1 MMKISHF
8 AVRHPAVIGMLLIA
22 LIAFGLYAL
31 GGLNVEFMADISLP
45 TVEVLAVYP
54 GAGAEDVEQDVTEV
68 MEENFV
74 TLPDFKSI
82 DSTSSNSFS
91 WITITFQ
98 DGVDPYD
105 MLGEI
110 RNRIQQMED
119 DLPDALEG
127 EPVAIVGSAT
137 MLPVMLFSVDAGEDT
152 QRLSSYVKDTLVPR
166 ITRIKGVAEVT
177 VTGMESQEVRVTVR
191 TADLTARG
199 ISMLQ
204 IYQVLQ
210 YANLRIPV
218 GDAVWHGTT
227 ANLRYDGSMHSLDA
241 LRELPIGATEDGTV
255 IRLGHVAD
263 ISFEKQEMD
272 TYADANQVPRVVVS
286 VTKRNDGNTLSI
298 VKEIK
303 KVLSEAE
310 EETGGATSFQ
320 ILSDDSKNII
330 ASLMKVSQSG
340 LLGILMAVFV
350 IFLFL
355 SDPRATITIAL
366 SIPLS
371 ILFTFIGMRIVG
383 VTINLMSLS
392 GIVVALGMVVD
403 GSIVMLEQV
412 MRLHKQ
418 HKMPSE
424 EALLRGADL
433 VGSPILASTTTTLAV
448 FIPLSLLSGIVGSI
462 LRDVA
467 LTLILALIASLLA
480 ALVVVPFILR
490 LILRIP
496 EKTRK
501 REPLFS
507 RMLGK
512 LETRYRKGLAWSLT
526 NRKFILLVALLVL
539 VLAAFAGSLLG
550 LTFIP
555 STDNG
560 DFNIDLTFPQG
571 YSLEQTRERAL
582 QAQALVSE
590 QVPEIESIV
599 LFSGQSSGMGFSSP
613 NQANIKV
620 VLVPTK
626 ERERTIHEIINEV
639 QYLLSST
646 IVDATVNTT
655 NGGFDALVGYISG
668 GGGYGLKLVGE
679 DMELLYE
686 TAESIKQV
694 LQEDPEVLVA
704 SVDTSYD
711 ANTLVMNMS
720 HQLMSNLGV
729 NSSEAGLTA
738 SLLFQGMEVGNL
750 TQEGGENYPIRLESD
765 LKHHPITSSTLLAA
779 QVPSSTGKLISF
791 ASLATLQREQSVSR
805 IVRDDRVK
813 TVTVSA
819 TLVSEDT
826 SGVDARIQAYLAQ
839 HPLPE
844 GVHAASGGL
853 MELIGDSIE
862 PMVTALIIAVFLVY
876 TVMVIQFERFR
887 QPLIVM
893 VSIPFSLIGVVLGL
907 LLFGS
912 SISLISFMAII
923 ALGGIVVNN
932 GIILIDSINILRENH
947 VSGEEESLE
956 DLRNS
961 VADGGASRL
970 RPILM
975 TTLTTMLGVIPM
987 AFATGEGAAIYAPL
1001 GQAIAGGLLSSTMIT
1016 LFIIP
1021 ILYYMTERRI
1031 ILKRQRARRTS
1042 HETV

>member
-1 MMKISHF
+1 MKISHF

-31 GGLNVEFMADISLP
+31 TGLNVEFMADISLP

-54 GAGAEDVEQDVTEV
+54 GASAEDVERDVSKV
-68 MEENFV
+68 LEEHFV

-82 DSTSSNSFS
+82 ESTSSGSFS
-91 WITITFQ
+91 WVTITFR

-110 RNRIQQMED
+110 RNRIRQMEAE
-119 DLPDALEG
+119 LPDNLEG

-137 MLPVMLFSVDAGEDT
+137 MLPVMMFSVDAGEDT
-152 QRLSSYVKDTLVPR
+152 SHLSSYVEDNLIPR
-166 ITRIKGVAEVT
+166 ITRIQGVGEVS
-177 VTGMESQEVRVTVR
+177 VTGMQTQEVRVTVR
-191 TADLTARG
+191 TEDLRARG

-204 IYQVLQ
+204 VYQVLQ
-210 YANLRIPV
+210 YANMRLPV
-218 GDAVWHGTT
+218 GDAVWHGNS
-227 ANLRYDGSMHSLDA
+227 ANLRYEGSLESLEQ
-241 LRELPIGATEDGTV
+241 LRNLPIGATEEGEV

-263 ISFEKQEMD
+263 IAFETAKMD
-272 TYADANQVPRVVVS
+272 AYADANQVPRVVIS
-286 VTKRNDGNTLSI
+286 VTKRSDGNTLSI
-298 VKEIK
+298 VREIK
-303 KVLSEAE
+303 KVLSEAK
-310 EETGGATSFQ
+310 EETGGAASFQ

-371 ILFTFIGMRIVG
+371 ILFTFIGMRVAG

-412 MRLHKQ
+412 MRLHKE
-418 HKMPSE
+418 HKIPSE
-424 EALLRGADL
+424 EALHRGADL

-467 LTLILALIASLLA
+467 LTLILALVASLLV

-490 LILRIP
+490 LVLNVP
-496 EKTRK
+496 EKVRK
-501 REPLFS
+501 REPRFSLFLN
-507 RMLGK
+507 R
-512 LETRYRKGLAWSLT
+512 LEGGYRKGLAWSLS
-526 NRKFILLVALLVL
+526 NRIFILTLALLSLAL
-539 VLAAFAGSLLG
+539 VILAGGILG

-560 DFNIDLTFPQG
+560 DFNIALTFPQG
-571 YSLEQTRERAL
+571 YSLEQTRDRAL
-582 QAQALVSE
+582 EAQALVSS
-590 QVPEIESIV
+590 QIPEIDSIV
-599 LFSGQSSGMGFSSP
+599 LFSGQGTGFGFSSP
-613 NQANIKV
+613 NQANIRV

-626 ERERTIHEIINEV
+626 ERKRSIHEIINEV
-639 QYLLSST
+639 QFLLSST

-679 DMELLYE
+679 NMELLHE
-686 TAESIKQV
+686 TAESLRVK

-704 SVDTSYD
+704 SIDTSYD
-711 ANTLVMNMS
+711 AHILVMDMS

-738 SLLFQGMEVGNL
+738 NLLFQGMEVGNL
-750 TQEGGENYPIRLESD
+750 TNAQGERYPIRLESD
-765 LKHHPITSSTLLAA
+765 LKDLPITSSTLLSAE
-779 QVPSSTGKLISF
+779 VPASTGELISF
-791 ASLATLQREQSVSR
+791 ASLAELREERAVSR
-805 IVRDDRVK
+805 IVREDREK

-819 TLVSEDT
+819 TLISEDT
-826 SGVDARIQAYLAQ
+826 KGVSARMQDHLAK

-844 GVHAASGGL
+844 GIKTASGGL
-853 MELIGDSIE
+853 MELIADSIK
-862 PMVTALIIAVFLVY
+862 PMATALAIAIFLVY

-893 VSIPFSLIGVVLGL
+893 ASIPFSLIGVILGL

-912 SISLISFMAII
+912 SISLISFMALI

-932 GIILIDSINILRENH
+932 GIILIDAINVLREEEATE
-947 VSGEEESLE
+947 GEESLE
-956 DLRNS
+956 MLRLS
-961 VADGGASRL
+961 VANGGASRL

-987 AFATGEGAAIYAPL
+987 ALATGEGAAIYAPL
-1001 GQAIAGGLLSSTMIT
+1001 GQAIAGGLLSSTLIT

-1031 ILKRQRARRTS
+1031 ILKKQYMRDSR
-1042 HETV
+1042 

>member
-1 MMKISHF
+1 MKISHF

-31 GGLNVEFMADISLP
+31 TGLNVEFMADISLP

-54 GAGAEDVEQDVTEV
+54 GASAEDVERDVSKV
-68 MEENFV
+68 LEEHFV

-82 DSTSSNSFS
+82 ESTSSGSFS
-91 WITITFQ
+91 WVTITFR

-110 RNRIQQMED
+110 RNRISQMEA
-119 DLPDALEG
+119 DLPDNLEG

-137 MLPVMLFSVDAGEDT
+137 MLPVMMFSVDAGEDT
-152 QRLSSYVKDTLVPR
+152 NHLSSYVEDNLIPR
-166 ITRIKGVAEVT
+166 ITRIQGVGEVS
-177 VTGMESQEVRVTVR
+177 VTGMQSQEVHVRVR
-191 TADLTARG
+191 TKDLRARG

-204 IYQVLQ
+204 VYQVLQ
-210 YANLRIPV
+210 YANMRLPV
-218 GDAVWHGTT
+218 GDAVWHGNS
-227 ANLRYDGSMHSLDA
+227 ANLRYEGSLESLEQ
-241 LRELPIGATEDGTV
+241 LRNLPIGATEEGEV

-263 ISFEKQEMD
+263 IAFETAEMD
-272 TYADANQVPRVVVS
+272 AYADANQVPRVVIS
-286 VTKRNDGNTLSI
+286 VTKRSDGNTLSI
-298 VKEIK
+298 VREIK
-303 KVLSEAE
+303 KVLSDAQ

-371 ILFTFIGMRIVG
+371 ILFTFIGMRVAG

-412 MRLHKQ
+412 MRLHKE
-418 HKMPSE
+418 HKIPSE
-424 EALLRGADL
+424 EALHRGADL

-467 LTLILALIASLLA
+467 LTLILALVASLLV

-490 LILRIP
+490 LVLNVP
-496 EKTRK
+496 EKVRK
-501 REPLFS
+501 REPRFSLFLD
-507 RMLGK
+507 R
-512 LETRYRKGLAWSLT
+512 LEGGYRKGLAWSLS
-526 NRKFILLVALLVL
+526 NRKFILTLALLSLAL
-539 VLAAFAGSLLG
+539 VIMAGGILG

-560 DFNIDLTFPQG
+560 DFNIALTFPQG

-582 QAQALVSE
+582 EAQALVSSN
-590 QVPEIESIV
+590 VPEIDSIV
-599 LFSGQSSGMGFSSP
+599 LFSGQGTGFGFSSP
-613 NQANIKV
+613 NQASIRV

-626 ERERTIHEIINEV
+626 ERKRSVHEIINEV
-639 QYLLSST
+639 QYLLSSS

-679 DMELLYE
+679 DMELLHE
-686 TAESIKQV
+686 TAESLRVK

-704 SVDTSYD
+704 SIDTSYD
-711 ANTLVMNMS
+711 ANILVMDMS

-738 SLLFQGMEVGNL
+738 NLLFQGMEVGNL
-750 TQEGGENYPIRLESD
+750 TNTEGERYPIRLESD
-765 LKHHPITSSTLLAA
+765 LKDLPITSSTLLSAE
-779 QVPSSTGKLISF
+779 VPASTGELISF
-791 ASLATLQREQSVSR
+791 ASLAELREERAVSR
-805 IVRDDRVK
+805 IVREDREK

-819 TLVSEDT
+819 TLISEDT
-826 SGVDARIQAYLAQ
+826 KGVSARMQDHLAK

-844 GVHAASGGL
+844 GIKTTSGGL
-853 MELIGDSIE
+853 MELIADSIK
-862 PMVTALIIAVFLVY
+862 PMATALAIAIFLVY

-893 VSIPFSLIGVVLGL
+893 ASIPFSLIGVILGL

-912 SISLISFMAII
+912 SISLISFMALI

-932 GIILIDSINILRENH
+932 GIILIDAINVLREEEATE
-947 VSGEEESLE
+947 GEESLE
-956 DLRNS
+956 MLRMS
-961 VADGGASRL
+961 VANGGASRL

-987 AFATGEGAAIYAPL
+987 ALATGEGAAIYAPL
-1001 GQAIAGGLLSSTMIT
+1001 GQAIAGGLLSSTLIT

-1021 ILYYMTERRI
+1021 ILYYMTERRV
-1031 ILKRQRARRTS
+1031 ILKKQHMRDSR
-1042 HETV
+1042 

>member
-1 MMKISHF
+1 MKISHF

-22 LIAFGLYAL
+22 LIAFGLFAL
-31 GGLNVEFMADISLP
+31 TGLNVEFMADISLP

-54 GAGAEDVEQDVTEV
+54 GASAEDVERDVSKV
-68 MEENFV
+68 LEEHFV

-82 DSTSSNSFS
+82 ESTSSGSFS
-91 WITITFQ
+91 WVTITFR

-110 RNRIQQMED
+110 RNRIRQMEA
-119 DLPDALEG
+119 DLPDNLEG

-137 MLPVMLFSVDAGEDT
+137 MLPVMMFSVDAGEDT
-152 QRLSSYVKDTLVPR
+152 SHLSSYVEDTLIPR
-166 ITRIKGVAEVT
+166 ITRIQGVAEVS
-177 VTGMESQEVRVTVR
+177 VTGMQSQEVRVTVR
-191 TADLTARG
+191 TEDLRARG
-199 ISMLQ
+199 ISMMQ
-204 IYQVLQ
+204 VYQVLQ
-210 YANLRIPV
+210 YANMRLPV
-218 GDAVWHGTT
+218 GDAVWHGNS
-227 ANLRYDGSMHSLDA
+227 ANLRYDGSLESLGQ
-241 LRELPIGATEDGTV
+241 LKNLPIGATEDGTV
-255 IRLGHVAD
+255 IRLSHVAD
-263 ISFEKQEMD
+263 IAFETAEMD
-272 TYADANQVPRVVVS
+272 AYADANQVPRVVVS
-286 VTKRNDGNTLSI
+286 VTKRGDGNTLSI
-298 VKEIK
+298 VREIK
-303 KVLSEAE
+303 KVLSDAQ
-310 EETGGATSFQ
+310 EETGGAASFQ

-371 ILFTFIGMRIVG
+371 ILFTFIGMRVAG

-412 MRLHKQ
+412 MRLHKE

-467 LTLILALIASLLA
+467 LTLILALVASLLV

-490 LILRIP
+490 LVLNVP
-496 EKTRK
+496 EKARK
-501 REPLFS
+501 REPRFS
-507 RMLGK
+507 RMLDR
-512 LETRYRKGLAWSLT
+512 LEGGYRKGLAWSLT
-526 NRKFILLVALLVL
+526 NRKFILIFSFLSLTLVIM
-539 VLAAFAGSLLG
+539 AGGILG

-560 DFNIDLTFPQG
+560 DFNIALTFPQG

-582 QAQALVSE
+582 EAQALVSSH
-590 QVPEIESIV
+590 VPEIDSIV
-599 LFSGQSSGMGFSSP
+599 LFSGQGTGFGFSSP
-613 NQANIKV
+613 NQASIRV

-626 ERERTIHEIINEV
+626 DRKRSVHEIINEV
-639 QYLLSST
+639 QYLLSSS

-679 DMELLYE
+679 DMELLHE
-686 TAESIKQV
+686 AAESLRVK

-704 SVDTSYD
+704 SIDTSYD
-711 ANTLVMNMS
+711 ANILVMDMS

-738 SLLFQGMEVGNL
+738 NLLFQGMEVGNL
-750 TQEGGENYPIRLESD
+750 TNTEGERYPIRLESD
-765 LKHHPITSSTLLAA
+765 LKGLPITSSTLLSAE
-779 QVPSSTGKLISF
+779 VPASTGELISF
-791 ASLATLQREQSVSR
+791 ASLAELKEERAVSR
-805 IVRDDRVK
+805 IVREDREK

-826 SGVDARIQAYLAQ
+826 KGVSARMQDYLAQ

-844 GVHAASGGL
+844 GIKTASGGL
-853 MELIGDSIE
+853 MELIADSIE
-862 PMVTALIIAVFLVY
+862 PMATALAIAVFLVY

-893 VSIPFSLIGVVLGL
+893 ASIPFSLIGVILGL

-912 SISLISFMAII
+912 SISLISFMALI

-932 GIILIDSINILRENH
+932 GIILIDAINVLREEEANE
-947 VSGEEESLE
+947 GEESLE
-956 DLRNS
+956 MLRMS
-961 VADGGASRL
+961 VANGGASRL

-987 AFATGEGAAIYAPL
+987 ALATGEGAAIYAPL
-1001 GQAIAGGLLSSTMIT
+1001 GQAIAGGLLSSTLIT

-1031 ILKRQRARRTS
+1031 IMKKQHMRDSR
-1042 HETV
+1042 

>member
-1 MMKISHF
+1 MKISHF

-22 LIAFGLYAL
+22 LIAFGLYAMT
-31 GGLNVEFMADISLP
+31 GLNVEFMADISLP

-54 GAGAEDVEQDVTEV
+54 GASAEDVERDVSKV
-68 MEENFV
+68 LEEHFV

-82 DSTSSNSFS
+82 ESTSSGSFS
-91 WITITFQ
+91 WVTITFQ

-110 RNRIQQMED
+110 RNRIREMEA
-119 DLPDALEG
+119 DLPDNLEG

-137 MLPVMLFSVDAGEDT
+137 MLPVMMFSVEAGDDTNHLSTYVEDT
-152 QRLSSYVKDTLVPR
+152 LIPR
-166 ITRIKGVAEVT
+166 ITRIQGVGEVS
-177 VTGMESQEVRVTVR
+177 VTGMQSQEVRVRVR
-191 TADLTARG
+191 TKDLRARG
-199 ISMLQ
+199 ISLLQ
-204 IYQVLQ
+204 VYQVLQ
-210 YANLRIPV
+210 YANMRLPV
-218 GDAVWHGTT
+218 GDAVWHGSS
-227 ANLRYDGSMHSLDA
+227 ANLRYDGSLESL
-241 LRELPIGATEDGTV
+241 LQLKNLPIGATEEGEV
-255 IRLGHVAD
+255 IRLGHVSD
-263 ISFEKQEMD
+263 IAFDSAEMD
-272 TYADANQVPRVVVS
+272 AYADANQVPRIVIS
-286 VTKRNDGNTLSI
+286 VTKRSDGNTLSI
-298 VKEIK
+298 VGEIK
-303 KVLSEAE
+303 KVLAEAQ

-320 ILSDDSKNII
+320 ILSDDSKNIV

-371 ILFTFIGMRIVG
+371 ILFTFIGMRVAG

-412 MRLHKQ
+412 MRLHKE
-418 HKMPSE
+418 HKMPSD
-424 EALLRGADL
+424 EALHRGADL

-467 LTLILALIASLLA
+467 LTLILALVASLLV

-490 LILRIP
+490 LVLHVP
-496 EKTRK
+496 QKERK
-501 REPLFS
+501 REPRFSLFLD
-507 RMLGK
+507 R
-512 LETRYRKGLAWSLT
+512 LEDGYRTGLAWSLN
-526 NRKFILLVALLVL
+526 NRKFILTLAILSLALVI
-539 VLAAFAGSLLG
+539 LAGGILG

-560 DFNIDLTFPQG
+560 DFNIALTFPQG
-571 YSLEQTRERAL
+571 YSLEQTRDRAL
-582 QAQALVSE
+582 EAQALVSS
-590 QVPEIESIV
+590 QVPEIDSIV
-599 LFSGQSSGMGFSSP
+599 LFSGQGSGFGFSSP
-613 NQANIKV
+613 NQASIRV

-626 ERERTIHEIINEV
+626 ERKRSVHEIINEV

-679 DMELLYE
+679 NMELLYE
-686 TAESIKQV
+686 TAESLRVK

-704 SVDTSYD
+704 SIDTSYD
-711 ANTLVMNMS
+711 ANILVMDMS

-738 SLLFQGMEVGNL
+738 NLLFQGMEVGTL
-750 TQEGGENYPIRLESD
+750 TNAEGNRYPIRLESD
-765 LKHHPITSSTLLAA
+765 LKGLPITSSTLLSA
-779 QVPSSTGKLISF
+779 QVPSSTGELISF
-791 ASLATLQREQSVSR
+791 ASLAELREERAVSR
-805 IVRDDRVK
+805 IVREDREK

-819 TLVSEDT
+819 TLISEDT
-826 SGVDARIQAYLAQ
+826 KGVSARMQEYLEENS
-839 HPLPE
+839 LPE
-844 GVHAASGGL
+844 GIKTASGGL
-853 MELIGDSIE
+853 MELISDSLE
-862 PMVTALIIAVFLVY
+862 PMATALAIAVFLVY

-893 VSIPFSLIGVVLGL
+893 ASIPFSLIGVVLGL
-907 LLFGS
+907 LIFGS

-932 GIILIDSINILRENH
+932 GIILIDSINVLRSKQSPEH
-947 VSGEEESLE
+947 EESLE
-956 DLRNS
+956 DLRRS

-975 TTLTTMLGVIPM
+975 TSLTTMLGVVPM
-987 AFATGEGAAIYAPL
+987 ALAFGEGAAIYAPL
-1001 GQAIAGGLLSSTMIT
+1001 GQAIAGGLLSSTLIT

-1021 ILYYMTERRI
+1021 ILYYMSEGRK
-1031 ILKRQRARRTS
+1031 LQSKRGPR
-1042 HETV
+1042 

>member
-1 MMKISHF
+1 MKISHF

-31 GGLNVEFMADISLP
+31 TGLNVEFMADISLP

-54 GAGAEDVEQDVTEV
+54 GASAEDVERDVSKV
-68 MEENFV
+68 LEEHFV

-82 DSTSSNSFS
+82 ESTSSSSFS
-91 WITITFQ
+91 WVTITFQ

-110 RNRIQQMED
+110 RNRIRQMKT
-119 DLPDALEG
+119 DLPDNLEG
-127 EPVAIVGSAT
+127 EPVAIVVNAT
-137 MLPVMLFSVDAGEDT
+137 MLPVMMFSVDAGEDISH
-152 QRLSSYVKDTLVPR
+152 LSSYVEDTLIPR
-166 ITRIKGVAEVT
+166 ITRIQGVAEVS
-177 VTGMESQEVRVTVR
+177 VTGMQSQEVRVTVR
-191 TADLTARG
+191 TEDLAARG
-199 ISMLQ
+199 ISMMQ
-204 IYQVLQ
+204 VYQALQ
-210 YANLRIPV
+210 YANMRIPV
-218 GDAVWHGTT
+218 GEAVWHGNS
-227 ANLRYDGSMHSLDA
+227 ANLRYDGSLKSLGQLND
-241 LRELPIGATEDGTV
+241 LPIGVAEDGTV
-255 IRLGHVAD
+255 IRLSHVAD
-263 ISFEKQEMD
+263 IAFKAAEMD
-272 TYADANQVPRVVVS
+272 AYADANQVPRVVVS
-286 VTKRNDGNTLSI
+286 VTKRSDGNTIAI
-298 VKEIK
+298 VREIK
-303 KVLSEAE
+303 KILAEAQ
-310 EETGGATSFQ
+310 EETGGAASFQ

-371 ILFTFIGMRIVG
+371 ILFTFIGMRVAG

-412 MRLHKQ
+412 MRLHKE

-424 EALLRGADL
+424 EALLCGADL

-467 LTLILALIASLLA
+467 LTLILAMVASLLV

-490 LILRIP
+490 LILNVP
-496 EKTRK
+496 EKVRK
-501 REPLFS
+501 REPRFS
-507 RMLGK
+507 RILDR
-512 LETRYRKGLAWSLT
+512 LEEGYRKGLAWSLS
-526 NRKFILLVALLVL
+526 NRKFILTLAILSLALVIM
-539 VLAAFAGSLLG
+539 AGSILG

-560 DFNIDLTFPQG
+560 DFNIALTFPQG
-571 YSLEQTRERAL
+571 YSLEQIRERAL
-582 QAQALVSE
+582 EAQALVSSH
-590 QVPEIESIV
+590 VPEVDSIV
-599 LFSGQSSGMGFSSP
+599 LFSGQGTGIEFSSP
-613 NQANIKV
+613 NQANIRV

-626 ERERTIHEIINEV
+626 ERKRSVHEIINEV

-655 NGGFDALVGYISG
+655 NGGFDAMVGYISG

-679 DMELLYE
+679 DMELLHE
-686 TAESIKQV
+686 TAESLRVK

-704 SVDTSYD
+704 SIDTSYD
-711 ANTLVMNMS
+711 ANILVMDMS
-720 HQLMSNLGV
+720 HQLMNNLGV

-738 SLLFQGMEVGNL
+738 NLLFQGMEVGNL
-750 TQEGGENYPIRLESD
+750 TNTEGERYPIRLESD
-765 LKHHPITSSTLLAA
+765 LKDLPITSSTLLSA
-779 QVPSSTGKLISF
+779 QVPASTGELISF
-791 ASLATLQREQSVSR
+791 ASLAELREERAVSR
-805 IVRDDRVK
+805 IVRKDREK

-826 SGVDARIQAYLAQ
+826 KGVSARMQDYLDE

-844 GVHAASGGL
+844 GIKTANGGL
-853 MELIGDSIE
+853 MELIADSIE
-862 PMVTALIIAVFLVY
+862 PMATALAIAVFLVY

-893 VSIPFSLIGVVLGL
+893 ASIPFSLIGVILGL

-912 SISLISFMAII
+912 SISLISFMAVI

-932 GIILIDSINILRENH
+932 GIILIDAINVLREE
-947 VSGEEESLE
+947 GTKEGEESLE
-956 DLRNS
+956 MLRVS
-961 VADGGASRL
+961 VANGGASRL

-975 TTLTTMLGVIPM
+975 TTLTTMLGVVPM
-987 AFATGEGAAIYAPL
+987 ALATGEGAAIYAPL
-1001 GQAIAGGLLSSTMIT
+1001 GQAIAGGLFSSTLIT

-1031 ILKRQRARRTS
+1031 ILKKQQRRDSR
-1042 HETV
+1042 

>member
-1 MMKISHF
+1 MKISHF

-31 GGLNVEFMADISLP
+31 TGLNVEFMADISLP

-54 GAGAEDVEQDVTEV
+54 GAGAEDVERDVSKV
-68 MEENFV
+68 LEEQFV

-82 DSTSSNSFS
+82 ESTSSNSFS
-91 WITITFQ
+91 WVTITFR

-110 RNRIQQMED
+110 RNRIRQMED
-119 DLPDALEG
+119 ELPDNLEG
-127 EPVAIVGSAT
+127 EPVAIVGNAT
-137 MLPVMLFSVDAGEDT
+137 MIPVMMFSVDAGEDIT
-152 QRLSSYVKDTLVPR
+152 HLSSYVEDTLVPR
-166 ITRIKGVAEVT
+166 ITRIQGVAEVT
-177 VTGMESQEVRVTVR
+177 VTGMQSQEVRVTVR
-191 TADLTARG
+191 AEDLAARG
-199 ISMLQ
+199 ISMVQ
-204 IYQVLQ
+204 VYQVLQ
-210 YANLRIPV
+210 YANMRLPV
-218 GDAVWHGTT
+218 GDAVWHGGS
-227 ANLRYDGSMHSLDA
+227 ASLRYDGSLGSLSQLKD
-241 LRELPIGATEDGTV
+241 LPIGATEDGTV

-263 ISFEKQEMD
+263 IAFKTAEME

-286 VTKRNDGNTLSI
+286 VTKRSDGNTLSI
-298 VKEIK
+298 VREIK
-303 KVLSEAE
+303 KVLAEAE
-310 EETGGATSFQ
+310 EETAASFQ

-340 LLGILMAVFV
+340 LLGILMAIFV

-355 SDPRATITIAL
+355 SDTRATVTIAL
-366 SIPLS
+366 SVPLS
-371 ILFTFIGMRIVG
+371 ILFTFIGMRLTG

-418 HKMPSE
+418 HNLSSE
-424 EALLRGADL
+424 EAIFRGADL

-448 FIPLSLLSGIVGSI
+448 FIPLSLLSGIIGSI
-462 LRDVA
+462 LRDVSLA
-467 LTLILALIASLLA
+467 LILALIASLLV

-490 LILRIP
+490 LVLRVP
-496 EKTRK
+496 EKVRK
-501 REPLFS
+501 REPRFS
-507 RMLGK
+507 RMLEN
-512 LETRYRKGLAWSLT
+512 LEGGYRKALAWSLT
-526 NRKFILLVALLVL
+526 NRKFILVLSLIALA
-539 VLAAFAGSLLG
+539 LALMAGSILG
-550 LTFIP
+550 QTFIP

-560 DFNIDLTFPQG
+560 DFNIDLTFPQS
-571 YSLEQTRERAL
+571 YTLEQTRERAL
-582 QAQALVSE
+582 EAQALVSSH
-590 QVPEIESIV
+590 VPEIESIV
-599 LFSGQSSGMGFSSP
+599 LFSGQGSGMGFPSP
-613 NQANIKV
+613 NEASIRV

-626 ERERTIHEIINEV
+626 ERERSIHEIIKEV
-639 QYLLSST
+639 QYLLSSS

-655 NGGFDALVGYISG
+655 NGGFDALVGYVSD

-679 DMELLYE
+679 DMELLFE
-686 TAESIKQV
+686 TAESLRQV

-704 SVDTSYD
+704 NVDTSYD
-711 ANTLVMNMS
+711 ANTLVMDMS

-738 SLLFQGMEVGNL
+738 RLLFQGMEVGNL
-750 TQEGGENYPIRLESD
+750 TNAGGTRYPIRLESD
-765 LKHHPITSSTLLAA
+765 LKNLPITSSTLLSA
-779 QVPSSTGKLISF
+779 QVPSSTGELISF
-791 ASLATLQREQSVSR
+791 ASLAELRREQAVSR
-805 IVRDDRVK
+805 IVREDREK

-826 SGVDARIQAYLAQ
+826 KGVSSRMQDYLDKN
-839 HPLPE
+839 PLPE
-844 GVHAASGGL
+844 GIKTASGGL
-853 MELIGDSIE
+853 TELIADSIE
-862 PMVTALIIAVFLVY
+862 PMATALIIAVFLVY

-893 VSIPFSLIGVVLGL
+893 VSIPFSLIGVILGL
-907 LLFGS
+907 LIFGS

-932 GIILIDSINILRENH
+932 GIILIDSINVLREEH
-947 VSGEEESLE
+947 AYKGEENLE
-956 DLRNS
+956 DLRTS

-1001 GQAIAGGLLSSTMIT
+1001 GQAIAGGLLSSTSIT

-1031 ILKRQRARRTS
+1031 ILKKQAKRRSTY
-1042 HETV
+1042 ETP